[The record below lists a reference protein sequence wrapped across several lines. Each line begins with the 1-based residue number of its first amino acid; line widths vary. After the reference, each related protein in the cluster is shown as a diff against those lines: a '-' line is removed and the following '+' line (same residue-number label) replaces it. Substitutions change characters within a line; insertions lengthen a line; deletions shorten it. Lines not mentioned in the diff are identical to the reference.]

1 MALEKD
7 NPYRKALVS
16 LLQSIEEEIPLSEGS
31 YLTIRY
37 HLGTE
42 EAIIKFNEWV
52 KSNLKEGKLKATEA
66 EIVRA
71 AVKASEV

>member
-1 MALEKD
+1 ME
-7 NPYRKALVS
+7 R
-16 LLQSIEEEIPLSEGS
+16 LLPEMVISPEEEIPLSEGS

-71 AVKASEV
+71 AVKASKE

>member
-42 EAIIKFNEWV
+42 EAIIKVQRVGEEQ
-52 KSNLKEGKLKATEA
+52 SQRGKIKATEA